1 MEMILTGIENKNEY
15 YTNHY
20 LKIRSLQVSTHQ
32 LSLMKVRILAQ
43 VHIGYLDHLQVM
55 STGMIFLLWVIH
67 IREYI
72 EIRQYFQ
79 NAELMSAE
87 EAAT

>member
-1 MEMILTGIENKNEY
+1 M
-15 YTNHY
+15 
-20 LKIRSLQVSTHQ
+20 
-32 LSLMKVRILAQ
+32 
-43 VHIGYLDHLQVM
+43 HIGYLDHLQVM

-79 NAELMSAE
+79 NVELMSAE